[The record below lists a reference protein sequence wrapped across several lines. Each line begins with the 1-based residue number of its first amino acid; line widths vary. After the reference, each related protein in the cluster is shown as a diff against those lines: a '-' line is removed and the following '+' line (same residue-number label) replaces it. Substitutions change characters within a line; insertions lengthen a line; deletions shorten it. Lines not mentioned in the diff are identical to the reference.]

1 MQCKGIGGDV
11 TEIKWYDWYVWMN
24 IMDYVEIYLRGRV
37 KLDSRAVIQQRHDG
51 GLHSH
56 RGDRE

>member
-1 MQCKGIGGDV
+1 
-11 TEIKWYDWYVWMN
+11 MN
-24 IMDYVEIYLRGRV
+24 IMAPMDYIEIYLRGRV
-37 KLDSRAVIQQRHDG
+37 KLNSRAVIQQRHDG